1 MQIDY
6 IAAQI
11 ALPIDKVLNKL
22 SEMILD
28 EKINGTLDQGRN
40 CMILYEYEEPT
51 AMFEYSLATMKNLDS
66 VVDSLY
72 EKAQK
77 FKEMNKKWSLKL
89 LKI

>member
-40 CMILYEYEEPT
+40 CMILYDDEEPT

-77 FKEMNKKWSLKL
+77 FKEMNKKWF
-89 LKI
+89 

>member
-1 MQIDY
+1 
-6 IAAQI
+6 
-11 ALPIDKVLNKL
+11 
-22 SEMILD
+22 
-28 EKINGTLDQGRN
+28 
-40 CMILYEYEEPT
+40 
-51 AMFEYSLATMKNLDS
+51 LATMKNLDS